1 MGVQSITTNTTSAQ
15 LLPTGIYS
23 DIDSTIAEM
32 WLPIDA
38 CRQFEQAF
46 GLAYDNASEL
56 YLINDTLHDS
66 LVSINP
72 NITFRLGIGIS
83 GGMAVYVSF
92 PYASFDLIAFP
103 PYQNLTNSTRYFPLR
118 RAQYSDQY
126 TLGRT
131 FLQEAYLSVDWER
144 AQFNVSQCIWPD
156 NFQKDIV
163 TIPSIDTTSQHPPS
177 SASSSTLSGG
187 ATAGIVIG
195 TLGAVAILLAI
206 FFFFFLRRR
215 RHRLAESKRQ
225 QDLVDE
231 KALSQ
236 STSLVP
242 STSPV
247 ASTCLVI
254 PRAELSAA
262 EPCWVGRVEAD
273 SDGGSNLPS
282 PGIQSHTLHNS
293 PTLRNSPNGSQ
304 RLQLGNGST
313 LSEPA
318 EVDVNQRLIFEM
330 PGDAPEISEMPTAE
344 ELNDKDLAIGRAML
358 YNGVSPP
365 NITSR

>member
-1 MGVQSITTNTTSAQ
+1 VGVQSITTNTTSAQ
-15 LLPTGIYS
+15 LLPTRIYS

-38 CRQFEQAF
+38 CWQFEQAF
-46 GLAYDNASEL
+46 RLTYDNSTEL

-66 LVSINP
+66 LISMNP
-72 NITFRLGIGIS
+72 NITFRLGRDIS
-83 GGMAVYVSF
+83 GGMTVDISF

-118 RAQYSDQY
+118 RAQFSDQY

-156 NFQKDIV
+156 NFRKDIV
-163 TIPSIDTTSQHPPS
+163 TIPSIDTTSQHTP
-177 SASSSTLSGG
+177 SSTLSRG
-187 ATAGIVIG
+187 AIAGIVIG
-195 TLGAVAILLAI
+195 TLGAIAILLAI
-206 FFFFFLRRR
+206 FFFFFRRRR

-225 QDLVDE
+225 QDLIDE

-236 STSLVP
+236 SSSLVPSASLVP

-247 ASTCLVI
+247 PSASFVI

-282 PGIQSHTLHNS
+282 PGIQSHMLHNS
-293 PTLRNSPNGSQ
+293 PTLRNSPTGSQ
-304 RLQLGNGST
+304 RQQLGNGAM
-313 LSEPA
+313 LSEPS
-318 EVDVNQRLIFEM
+318 EVDANQRLIYEM
-330 PGDAPEISEMPTAE
+330 PGDAPEIAEMPTVE
-344 ELNDKDLAIGRAML
+344 EVSDKDLAIRRAGY
-358 YNGVSPP
+358 YNGVGPSDG
-365 NITSR
+365 R